1 MDPGKKY
8 GSIRA
13 LKVGNPIRVIT
24 RGCGT
29 AIENLSFFV
38 EHCLYSEVLKIECRV
53 KDIYEMLTI
62 IDKLNKSNT
71 LTSDCRLASFDI
83 INMFPSLDKIS
94 GLKAVRSIL
103 DAKQDQFSHTDCIIE
118 AINCVWNVTILFLIT
133 NISYRV
139 TIQHKVF
146 ICHVLIPILP
156 FDILIKL

>member
-1 MDPGKKY
+1 MWYSNIKPFF
-8 GSIRA
+8 
-13 LKVGNPIRVIT
+13 LKNY
-24 RGCGT
+24 
-29 AIENLSFFV
+29 
-38 EHCLYSEVLKIECRV
+38 LYSKVLKIEWRV
-53 KDIYEMLTI
+53 KDTYQMLTA
-62 IDKLNKSNT
+62 IDKLNTSIT

>member
-1 MDPGKKY
+1 MWYSNIKPFF
-8 GSIRA
+8 
-13 LKVGNPIRVIT
+13 LKNY
-24 RGCGT
+24 
-29 AIENLSFFV
+29 
-38 EHCLYSEVLKIECRV
+38 LYSEVLKIEWRV
-53 KDIYEMLTI
+53 KDTYQMLTA
-62 IDKLNKSNT
+62 IDKLNTSIT

-156 FDILIKL
+156 FDILMKL